1 MNKTI
6 IISLTLL
13 SAITGVVGY
22 DYYNV
27 SDQELQDYILTE
39 AINGRVP
46 VIDVSRISPA
56 RVFSAYIAVIEKNLK
71 SKITDEDLAL
81 KDFNLYNKIRR
92 EASKQGYTIEE
103 NVKVVNKVKTKEEY
117 K

>member
-6 IISLTLL
+6 VISLTLI
-13 SAITGVVGY
+13 SAITGLVGY
-22 DYYNV
+22 DYYNI

-39 AINGRVP
+39 VVNGRVP

-56 RVFSAYIAVIEKNLK
+56 RVFPAYIAVVENNLK

-92 EASKQGYTIEE
+92 EAGKQGYTIKDDI
-103 NVKVVNKVKTKEEY
+103 KVVNKVKTKEEY